1 MIRIKQRWS
10 SFVLA
15 AAMMI
20 SALSYSVYEAAA
32 ERDVADSD
40 GFWSEVLEDA
50 AQTAPA
56 STEEVVLLFELLDES
71 AAVDEVYLNEVLTAG
86 EGYNALPI
94 SEKNKIS
101 ADSVRVLQREYE
113 RVSLEVVAQ
122 ADLLPAMG
130 EVCLFADN
138 NEDTMEKV
146 LKLSYYSNRFPYEMQ
161 KALPKDKLTQLENK
175 LTRILYADSS
185 ILEKARVL
193 EEFSLEQ
200 GTEQVLSALEAY
212 HQLGNDVDL
221 VSGETVER
229 ISTAVSRMVYG
240 NSSFSNSNF
249 CLMFTVEELS
259 RDTAPTLNVSSSKLK
274 LTQKQMNAYKSVLKP
289 NTELQNISRLNV
301 TASGREVAAASVP
314 IGVTIPISS
323 YVANRNPYV
332 IVYDSSSN
340 ASILYDTDSNE
351 NTITVMMTDLGA
363 EYAVA
368 FDADANTH
376 ASDSSNTNTN
386 ISSGNGNVSSTS
398 TSSSSAGKIDRDTQT
413 ASSSSPTASS
423 KIASSSE
430 SGGTVSAGVSSE
442 YSSSGNSSA
451 AESSSSESA
460 ATVSSEI
467 LSSNTTAEKP
477 ILANMPAKLEHN
489 NRFILI
495 ISLIGVVALLVG
507 ILVIMFIPRGSS
519 ESIFTRLL
527 SKIKK

>member
-15 AAMMI
+15 AVMMI

-32 ERDVADSD
+32 ERDGTDSD
-40 GFWSEVLEDA
+40 GFWGEVIADA
-50 AQTAPA
+50 EQSAIPA
-56 STEEVVLLFELLDES
+56 SSEEVVLLLNSLDES
-71 AAVDEVYLNEVLTAG
+71 AAVDEIYLNEVLTAG

-94 SEKNKIS
+94 SEKNKVS
-101 ADSVRVLQREYE
+101 ADSVRVLQREYK

-138 NEDTMEKV
+138 NEDTIEKV

-185 ILEKARVL
+185 MLEKARVL

-221 VSGETVER
+221 VSGETVEKV
-229 ISTAVSRMVYG
+229 STAVSRMVYD
-240 NSSFSNSNF
+240 NSSLSNSNF

-259 RDTAPTLNVSSSKLK
+259 RDTAPTLNVASSKLK

-340 ASILYDTDSNE
+340 ASILYDTDNNE
-351 NTITVMMTDLGA
+351 NTITVMMTDLSA

-376 ASDSSNTNTN
+376 DSDNSNSNSSSN
-386 ISSGNGNVSSTS
+386 ISSGSSG
-398 TSSSSAGKIDRDTQT
+398 SAVKIDRDTQAAGTSSLT
-413 ASSSSPTASS
+413 ASSEIT
-423 KIASSSE
+423 SSSE
-430 SGGTVSAGVSSE
+430 SDRNVSAEVSS
-442 YSSSGNSSA
+442 SDNSSDA
-451 AESSSSESA
+451 DSSSSESA
-460 ATVSSEI
+460 ASVSSES
-467 LSSNTTAEKP
+467 LSSNAAADKP
-477 ILANMPAKLEHN
+477 ILLNMPAKLEHN

-519 ESIFTRLL
+519 ESIFTKLL
-527 SKIKK
+527 KKIKK

>member
-1 MIRIKQRWS
+1 MIRIKQRWN

-15 AAMMI
+15 AVMMI

-32 ERDVADSD
+32 ERDVADTD
-40 GFWSEVLEDA
+40 GFWSEILADA
-50 AQTAPA
+50 EQPAIPA
-56 STEEVVLLFELLDES
+56 SSEEVVLLLELLDES
-71 AAVDEVYLNEVLTAG
+71 AALDEVYLNEVLTAG

-101 ADSVRVLQREYE
+101 ADSVRVLQREYQ
-113 RVSLEVVAQ
+113 RASLEVVAQ

-130 EVCLFADN
+130 EVCLFANN

-221 VSGETVER
+221 VSGKTVER
-229 ISTAVSRMVYG
+229 VSAAVSRMVYD

-340 ASILYDTDSNE
+340 ASILYDTDNNE

-376 ASDSSNTNTN
+376 DSDSSNTNTN
-386 ISSGNGNVSSTS
+386 ISSGNGSS

-423 KIASSSE
+423 EIASSSE
-430 SGGTVSAGVSSE
+430 SGGNVSAGVSSE
-442 YSSSGNSSA
+442 YSSSDNSSA

-527 SKIKK
+527 NKIKK

>member
-20 SALSYSVYEAAA
+20 SALGYSVYEAAA
-32 ERDVADSD
+32 ERDVADAD
-40 GFWSEVLEDA
+40 GFWSEVLADA
-50 AQTAPA
+50 EQPAIPA
-56 STEEVVLLFELLDES
+56 SSEEVVLLLELLDES
-71 AAVDEVYLNEVLTAG
+71 AAVDEVYLNEVLTSG

-138 NEDTMEKV
+138 NEETMEKV

-229 ISTAVSRMVYG
+229 VSTAVSRMVYG

-274 LTQKQMNAYKSVLKP
+274 LTQKQLNAYKSVLKP

-301 TASGREVAAASVP
+301 TASGREVAAAGVP

-368 FDADANTH
+368 FDADANTY

-386 ISSGNGNVSSTS
+386 ISSGNGNISS

-423 KIASSSE
+423 EIASSSE
-430 SGGTVSAGVSSE
+430 SGGTVSAGVSSG

-477 ILANMPAKLEHN
+477 ILANMPVKLEHN